1 MNLSYHWTLWLRRW
15 RLSEMRLLLIAMIVS
30 VAVVTAVGFF
40 TDRVGEA
47 MRSQAVELMGG
58 DLVLTSTRPLSE
70 DFIKQAEQQGLS
82 TAQMLKFNSMA
93 STADAMQLVEV
104 KAVSGA
110 YPLKGEV
117 RLAKALGQ
125 PYTLATTL
133 PKAGEV
139 WAEPALMN
147 MLQLKIG
154 DQIELGNSLF
164 TISELLIQEPD
175 RGTSFLQI
183 SPVIL
188 MNAAD
193 VPATGLVT
201 IASRARYNHY
211 YAGNSRSIE
220 SLQAWL
226 KPQLKST
233 EQVRT
238 LEDGLPSVQESLQRA
253 MRFLGLSSLL
263 SVVLAATA
271 IALTSAS
278 LVRKETVA
286 VAVSKAMGQ
295 SRRNLMR
302 EQFISLLVLALLA
315 ALVGSAIG
323 YGLQFLLAD
332 RLAEVI
338 HETLPLPSWRP
349 VWLGFL
355 TAVILLLG
363 FALPYIWQ
371 LLNTEPIQIL
381 QQRFNTIRV
390 PLKGWLI
397 ALVPALYGLFW
408 LQAQDP
414 LLALW
419 ILGGLVVGLGVFWLA
434 ALGLVR
440 LVSYLS
446 WHFSW
451 RWLAVFRGAR
461 RSVLLLVVFATGFF
475 SLLLL
480 TTIRTD
486 LVNRWEESLPANAP
500 NQFLINIQPQDQPGL
515 VKALQE
521 RQFEGKLYPM
531 IRGRLIAVNGKEITQ
546 EQFENPEAKQLLNR
560 EFNLSSFSE
569 LPASNTVLQGTW
581 FSADTK
587 DGFSIEQGVGKTLG
601 FGLGDRLTFD
611 IAGQR
616 FEQAV
621 TSVREVKWD
630 SLQPNFFVVAA
641 PQLLKDLPHT
651 YITSIHV
658 PKDNQN
664 LLQQVIQQYPSIT
677 AIDVSAIMEQI
688 RALINRAT
696 FAVQGIFLF
705 TLVAGVVVLIAALQS
720 QRSERQREIAILKS
734 MGASHTELKQR
745 ISIEFMVIGAL
756 AGLLAGLIASVLGSI
771 IALQLFDLVGAFN
784 PLPPLL
790 GAITGMVLVGLA
802 GFWSLRGL
810 LNVPPMLLLKG

>member
-1 MNLSYHWTLWLRRW
+1 MNLSYHWTLWTRRW
-15 RLSEMRLLLIAMIVS
+15 RLPEMRLLLIAMIVS

-40 TDRVGEA
+40 TDRVGGA

-58 DLVLTSTRPLSE
+58 DLVLTSTRPLSD
-70 DFIKQAEQQGLS
+70 DFTKQAEHQGLR
-82 TAQMLKFNSMA
+82 TAQMLKFSSMA

-117 RLAKALGQ
+117 RLAKAMGQ
-125 PYTLATTL
+125 AYTVATSL
-133 PKAGEV
+133 PKAGEIWV
-139 WAEPALMN
+139 EPALMN

-154 DQIELGNSLF
+154 DQVELGNSLF
-164 TISELLIQEPD
+164 TVSELIIQEPD

-183 SPVIL
+183 SPVVL

-211 YAGNSRSIE
+211 YAGNSRTIE
-220 SLQAWL
+220 AFQTWL
-226 KPQLKST
+226 KPQLKSI
-233 EQVRT
+233 EKIRT
-238 LEDGLPSVQESLQRA
+238 LDDGLPSVQESLQRA

-278 LVRKETVA
+278 LVRREMVA
-286 VAVSKAMGQ
+286 VAVTKAMGQ
-295 SRRNLMR
+295 IRSGLMQ
-302 EQFISLLVLALLA
+302 EQCISLFILALIA
-315 ALVGSAIG
+315 ALIGSALG
-323 YGLQFLLAD
+323 YGLQFFLAD

-338 HETLPLPSWRP
+338 NETLPLPSWRP

-390 PLKGWLI
+390 PLKWWLMTL
-397 ALVPALYGLFW
+397 APALYGLFW
-408 LQAQDP
+408 LQAQDA

-419 ILGGLVVGLGVFWLA
+419 ILGGLVAGLGVFWLA
-434 ALGLVR
+434 ALGLVKW
-440 LVSYLS
+440 VSYLS
-446 WHFSW
+446 GRFSW

-486 LVNRWEESLPANAP
+486 LVNRWEESLPVNAP
-500 NQFLINIQPQDQPGL
+500 NQFLINIQPQDQQGV
-515 VKALQE
+515 VKALQA
-521 RQFEGKLYPM
+521 RQLEGELYPM
-531 IRGRLIAVNGKEITQ
+531 IRGRLMAINGKEITQ

-569 LPASNTVLQGTW
+569 LPASNKVLEGTW
-581 FSADTK
+581 FKAETK
-587 DGFSIEQGVGKTLG
+587 EGFSIEEGVGKTLG

-616 FEQAV
+616 FEQPV

-641 PQLLKDLPHT
+641 PQLLNDLPHT
-651 YITSIHV
+651 FITSIHV
-658 PKDNQN
+658 PKPSQA

-734 MGASHTELKQR
+734 MGASYTELKQR
-745 ISIEFMVIGAL
+745 ISIEFIAIGAL
-756 AGLLAGLIASVLGSI
+756 AGLLAGLIASLLG
-771 IALQLFDLVGAFN
+771 ALVAWQLFDLIGSFN
-784 PLPPLL
+784 PWPPVL
-790 GAITGMVLVGLA
+790 GAVAGALLVGLS